1 MRLVMMGTGA
11 FAVPTISALIESPH
25 EVVVL
30 VTRPPHGRR
39 PPPNPM
45 RELAAS
51 RAVPVWMPE
60 TVGAPEAAQRL
71 RELAADLL
79 VVCDYG
85 EILSPEVLQT
95 TRLGGIN
102 LHASQL
108 PKYRG
113 AAPINWAILRGEK
126 ETGNTVFRLTPGLD
140 AGPTIAQSRLAIG
153 PEETAAELKDRLAQD
168 GAVLVRQAV
177 DDLASGNIREVKQD
191 RTLVT
196 RAPRLQ
202 KSQGQVD
209 WSRSA
214 AEIKNQVRALQPW
227 PTTYTFWHR
236 PGHEPLR
243 LILEQVLALPD
254 AAEAE
259 PGTVVETE
267 RRLVV
272 TTGEGLLELCR
283 VRPAGK
289 RVMQA
294 NEFLRG
300 HPVLVG
306 QQLGPL
312 QNADNPSENE

>member
-1 MRLVMMGTGA
+1 MGTGV
-11 FAVPTISALIESPH
+11 FAVPTFSALIESPH
-25 EVVVL
+25 AVILL

-45 RELAAS
+45 RELAES
-51 RAVPVWMPE
+51 RDVPVWMPE
-60 TVGAPEAAQRL
+60 TVNSPDAAQRL

-85 EILSPEVLQT
+85 EILAPEVLQT

-102 LHASQL
+102 LHASLL

-113 AAPINWAILRGEK
+113 AAPINWAILRGET

-140 AGPTIAQSRLAIG
+140 AGPCIGQSRLAIG
-153 PEETAAELKDRLAQD
+153 PEETAVELKDRLAQD

-177 DDLASGNIREVKQD
+177 DDLASGNVREVKQD
-191 RTLVT
+191 RAQVT

-214 AEIKNQVRALQPW
+214 AKIKNQVRALQPW

-243 LILEQVLALPD
+243 LILEQVQALPD
-254 AAEAE
+254 AAQAK
-259 PGTVVETE
+259 PGTVVEAET
-267 RRLVV
+267 RLVAG
-272 TTGEGLLELCR
+272 TGEGLLELCR

-294 NEFLRG
+294 DEFLRG
-300 HPVLVG
+300 HPVRAG
-306 QQLGPL
+306 ERLGPV
-312 QNADNPSENE
+312 QNAGDSSETGE